1 MTAKEYLQ
9 QVYQLNEKIESKL
22 EQIARL
28 QSTAT
33 RVTTV
38 ITGTPGT
45 TTRLSSRI
53 EDAVANVQQQ
63 ADILAGEIKQLLNLR
78 REVAA
83 AIAELEN
90 HNERIVLE
98 YRYLC
103 FRSWQDIAHLMRTG
117 TRYVYYIHSRALNNF
132 AAKFTKVQ

>member
-1 MTAKEYLQ
+1 MTAKEYLH
-9 QVYQLNEKIESKL
+9 QVYHLNEKIESKL

-38 ITGTPGT
+38 ITGTPSGG
-45 TTRLSSRI
+45 TRLSSQI
-53 EDAVANVQQQ
+53 EDAVAAVQQQ
-63 ADILAGEIKQLLNLR
+63 SDYLADEIKQLLNLR

-90 HNERIVLE
+90 HNERLVLE

-103 FRSWQDIAHLMRTG
+103 FYSWQQIAHVMHTG
-117 TRYVYYIHSRALNNF
+117 VRYIFKVHERALKNF
-132 AAKFTKVQ
+132 SERYSKGQ

>member
-28 QSTAT
+28 QATAT

-38 ITGTPGT
+38 ITGTPSGG
-45 TTRLSSRI
+45 TRLSSRI

-63 ADILAGEIKQLLNLR
+63 ADILADEIKQLLNLR

-83 AIAELEN
+83 AVATLDN

-117 TRYVYYIHSRALNNF
+117 VRYVYYIHSRALNNF

>member
-9 QVYQLNEKIESKL
+9 QVYHLNEKIESKL

-38 ITGTPGT
+38 ITGTPGGG
-45 TTRLSSRI
+45 TRLSSRI
-53 EDAVANVQQQ
+53 EDAVVAVQQQ
-63 ADILAGEIKQLLNLR
+63 SDYLADEIKQLLNLR

-90 HNERIVLE
+90 HNERLVLE

-103 FRSWQDIAHLMRTG
+103 FYSWQQISIVMKMG
-117 TRYVYYIHSRALNNF
+117 VPNIWKIHRHALKNF
-132 AAKFTKVQ
+132 RGVK

>member
-9 QVYQLNEKIESKL
+9 QVYYLNEKIESKL

-38 ITGTPGT
+38 ITGTPSGG
-45 TTRLSSRI
+45 TRLSSRI
-53 EDAVANVQQQ
+53 EEAVAAVQQQ
-63 ADILAGEIKQLLNLR
+63 SDFLADEIKQLLNLR
-78 REVAA
+78 REVSA
-83 AIAELEN
+83 AIAELDN
-90 HNERIVLE
+90 HNERLVLE

-103 FRSWQDIAHLMRTG
+103 FYSWQQIAHVMRTG
-117 TRYVYYIHSRALNNF
+117 LRYIYYVHSRALKNF
-132 AAKFTKVQ
+132 SAMCSKVQ

>member
-9 QVYQLNEKIESKL
+9 QVYQLNEKIDSKL

-63 ADILAGEIKQLLNLR
+63 ADLLADEIKQLLNLR

-117 TRYVYYIHSRALNNF
+117 VRYVYYIHSRALNNF

>member
-9 QVYQLNEKIESKL
+9 QVYHLNEKIESKL

-38 ITGTPGT
+38 ITGTPGGG
-45 TTRLSSRI
+45 TRLSSRI
-53 EDAVANVQQQ
+53 ENAVVAVQQQ
-63 ADILAGEIKQLLNLR
+63 SDYLADEIKQLLNLR
-78 REVAA
+78 NEVAA
-83 AIAELEN
+83 AIAELDN

-103 FRSWQDIAHLMRTG
+103 FYSWQQIAHVMRTG
-117 TRYVYYIHSRALNNF
+117 IRYIFKVHTRALKNF
-132 AAKFTKVQ
+132 SERYIKGQ